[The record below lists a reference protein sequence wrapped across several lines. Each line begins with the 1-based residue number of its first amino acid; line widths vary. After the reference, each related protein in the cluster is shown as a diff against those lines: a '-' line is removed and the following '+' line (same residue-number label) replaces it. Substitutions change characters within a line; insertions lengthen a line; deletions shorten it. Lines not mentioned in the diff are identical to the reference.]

1 MVYLATVPGR
11 LQTRGRRDAR
21 EEALSSKI
29 SVKAVGKVFDV
40 KGGSFQALHDINLEV
55 GPEEFLCIVGP
66 SGCGKSTL
74 LRMLGGLD
82 TPSAG
87 RIRLRHDAPGRPV
100 TAMIFQQESV
110 FPWLTVED
118 NAGYGLRVTGA
129 WKGRESAERVDYFL
143 EKTGLLGFRDF
154 YPYQLSGGMKQRLS
168 VARAFITNPEILLMD
183 EPFAALDEQNKRLLQ
198 AELGKLWED
207 FRSTVVFITHSLDEA
222 VLLGDRVVVMSSAPG
237 HFKQAFDIPFPRPR
251 NLLDLRQSL
260 EFNALTGQIWTLLG
274 EEVHRAREAE
284 AARLR
289 ELGVRKHG

>member
-1 MVYLATVPGR
+1 
-11 LQTRGRRDAR
+11 
-21 EEALSSKI
+21 
-29 SVKAVGKVFDV
+29 
-40 KGGSFQALHDINLEV
+40 
-55 GPEEFLCIVGP
+55 
-66 SGCGKSTL
+66 
-74 LRMLGGLD
+74 MLGGLD

-87 RIRLRHDAPGRPV
+87 QIRLRHDAPGRPV

-110 FPWLTVED
+110 FPWLTVQD
-118 NAGYGLRVTGA
+118 NAAYGLRVTGA

-222 VLLGDRVVVMSSAPG
+222 VLLGDRMVVMSSAPG
-237 HFKQAFDIPFPRPR
+237 HFKREFGIPFPRPR
-251 NLLDLRQSL
+251 NLQDLRQTL

-289 ELGVRKHG
+289 ELGIRKHG